1 MSKLKHVE
9 GIGLIDLSAVTLV
22 SELDEDYAFYIATDH
37 WEQIFQGSAT
47 RDNLI
52 KAIEEHDKFFY
63 GSIE

>member
-9 GIGLIDLSAVTLV
+9 GIGLIDLSAITFIGEATPMCGYFCV
-22 SELDEDYAFYIATDH
+22 SVDGWQQTFH
-37 WEQIFQGSAT
+37 SSA